1 VSKNDKIASDIKML
15 KARNLKRFTG
25 ESFERWEEEL
35 AAKALKTRSIY
46 LRGLEMFLEWSEWDT
61 EELIKTHSDDIR
73 ASYPVGKTPKR
84 VSTKIKA
91 FMRHL
96 VDEKGKS
103 GSHAK
108 SAQSAI
114 TSLLS
119 ANGYEGFRMSRKNG
133 TVSTKS
139 RGGSRI
145 VTPKQLKL
153 VLSLHNDLMKR
164 AFLLVGKDS
173 GLRLGDVISLNY
185 GDIKRGLGTKFYY
198 LDQVTE
204 KSSSYAQPILGFEA
218 LDAIELWINL
228 RRSRGEELRDET
240 PLFIPYRT
248 DRVKAKTDAA
258 GNIVEKSQTRWDT
271 TAASIVASRMF
282 AKAGIPKC
290 TYHSLRKMHTTYLEL
305 GGLSEPFI
313 ATLQGRTL
321 QDSRGPYK
329 QYSEEIL
336 ISEYSKAYPSI
347 QVTTSESK
355 QVKEIQGELETLRG
369 QMRELQE
376 GYRSQQTQ
384 LTGALAMIS
393 TLTPEQQEEMVKKL
407 KEATVK

>member
-145 VTPKQLKL
+145 VTPKQLKQ
-153 VLSLHNDLMKR
+153 S
-164 AFLLVGKDS
+164 
-173 GLRLGDVISLNY
+173 
-185 GDIKRGLGTKFYY
+185 
-198 LDQVTE
+198 
-204 KSSSYAQPILGFEA
+204 ILTC
-218 LDAIELWINL
+218 W
-228 RRSRGEELRDET
+228 
-240 PLFIPYRT
+240 
-248 DRVKAKTDAA
+248 
-258 GNIVEKSQTRWDT
+258 
-271 TAASIVASRMF
+271 
-282 AKAGIPKC
+282 
-290 TYHSLRKMHTTYLEL
+290 
-305 GGLSEPFI
+305 
-313 ATLQGRTL
+313 
-321 QDSRGPYK
+321 
-329 QYSEEIL
+329 
-336 ISEYSKAYPSI
+336 
-347 QVTTSESK
+347 
-355 QVKEIQGELETLRG
+355 
-369 QMRELQE
+369 
-376 GYRSQQTQ
+376 
-384 LTGALAMIS
+384 
-393 TLTPEQQEEMVKKL
+393 
-407 KEATVK
+407 